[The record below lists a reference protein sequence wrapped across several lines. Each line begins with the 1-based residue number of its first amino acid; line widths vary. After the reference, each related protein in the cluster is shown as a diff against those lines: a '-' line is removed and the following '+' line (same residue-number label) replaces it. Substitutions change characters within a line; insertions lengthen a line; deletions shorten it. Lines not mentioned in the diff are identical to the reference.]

1 MVLSSNN
8 FNRITRYIQCIVTQY
23 AILLFC
29 NISLANCFM
38 TVGNL
43 ILSPDIFVLF
53 IIYLAGIAFV
63 VSLMFLRVSIY
74 SYLIWMVSC
83 SSIKLLM

>member
-1 MVLSSNN
+1 VHCDTLG
-8 FNRITRYIQCIVTQY
+8 
-23 AILLFC
+23 
-29 NISLANCFM
+29 NISLVNCFLI
-38 TVGNL
+38 VGNL

-83 SSIKLLM
+83 CSHELLIDK